1 MPWASTMPGRSSILA
16 VAPVLRRVAS
26 RTGQGLPGASPGST
40 AAHFHRRGQ
49 QLAGDENL
57 AGRIGFRVGDT
68 ESLDLG
74 DGEFD
79 AVVAHTLISH
89 VESPAAV
96 LAEIARIAKP
106 GGSIGIFDGDYAS
119 LTFGHPDPDQGKRD
133 DEALIAAIVT
143 NPRVMRQMPVLARE
157 AGLELVASFPY
168 VLAEVGKAD
177 FWLPA
182 IESFRK
188 LMPTAGAMT
197 EAEARRMGRSLDA
210 GIRVGPL
217 LRRQQLLR
225 IRPAQ
230 AGARLTTLRDTSQAT
245 LTRTSPRHEAGMSA
259 PSQPRGSWAWTSR
272 RTHMECGLSTGQGL
286 VAPLVCGV
294 RVRRGERT
302 GCRRRLCR
310 DSYARVGAA

>member
-1 MPWASTMPGRSSILA
+1 M
-16 VAPVLRRVAS
+16 
-26 RTGQGLPGASPGST
+26 
-40 AAHFHRRGQ
+40 
-49 QLAGDENL
+49 
-57 AGRIGFRVGDT
+57 
-68 ESLDLG
+68 
-74 DGEFD
+74 
-79 AVVAHTLISH
+79 
-89 VESPAAV
+89 
-96 LAEIARIAKP
+96 LAEIVRIAKP

-143 NPRVMRQMPVLARE
+143 NPRVMRQMPVLVHE

-197 EAEARRMGRSLDA
+197 AAEASAWADRLTQASD
-210 GIRVGPL
+210 VGPF

-230 AGARLTTLRDTSQAT
+230 AAPGLTPSTARRCH
-245 LTRTSPRHEAGMSA
+245 RFRPIHGEPAGREVDVESWQI
-259 PSQPRGSWAWTSR
+259 PTERG
-272 RTHMECGLSTGQGL
+272 
-286 VAPLVCGV
+286 VC
-294 RVRRGERT
+294 
-302 GCRRRLCR
+302 
-310 DSYARVGAA
+310 A